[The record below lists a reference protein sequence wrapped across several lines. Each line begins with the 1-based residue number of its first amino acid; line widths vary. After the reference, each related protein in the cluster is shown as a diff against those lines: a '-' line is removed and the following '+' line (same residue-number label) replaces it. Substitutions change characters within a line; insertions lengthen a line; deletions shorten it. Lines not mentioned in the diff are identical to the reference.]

1 MTYLT
6 SATVVAQVR
15 QTGSIGVFEQRVFHP
30 LLDSQSTETDQQL
43 EAIRLIRQ
51 LGFETRNLEV
61 FPPLED

>member
-15 QTGSIGVFEQRVFHP
+15 PSGSIGIFEQRVFHP
-30 LLDSQSTETDQQL
+30 LLDSQSTNEQQQL
-43 EAIRLIRQ
+43 ESIRLIRQ
-51 LGFETRNLEV
+51 LGYETRNLEV